1 MMNCLLNLVDN
12 IPPFLFVQHHH
23 NRLIAKTNAKYKKQ
37 EIKEQKSVW
46 EASTTETA

>member
-1 MMNCLLNLVDN
+1 MNCLHNLVNN
-12 IPPFLFVQHHH
+12 IPPFLLVQHHH
-23 NRLIAKTNAKYKKQ
+23 SRLIAKTNAKYKKQ